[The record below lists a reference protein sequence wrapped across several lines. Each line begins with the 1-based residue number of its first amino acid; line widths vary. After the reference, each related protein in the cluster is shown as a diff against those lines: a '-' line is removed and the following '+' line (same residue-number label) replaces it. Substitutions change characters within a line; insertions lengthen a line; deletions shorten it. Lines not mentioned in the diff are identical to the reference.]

1 MEKRLAVKN
10 KMKLKNSPPDAGVSS
25 SLFSKIKIQ
34 LLDQRMIPG
43 VIEEKGQ
50 ERNNGNSIRIL

>member
-1 MEKRLAVKN
+1 MVKN